1 MEYGRAW
8 TALSVHHVGSS
19 RLSLELPDRLSDKI
33 WMTSFRFFPSW
44 KVTFLFDFSA
54 PLWPNKAISAFFNT
68 AQCFPQGYKMY
79 AGSRGKKVWKQL
91 SYPWGKLLFVSP
103 DSAKVSSAATYIFS
117 TLKCQNLFKKT
128 LFLHRMFIQN
138 GISGFFQCFFFL

>member
-117 TLKCQNLFKKT
+117 TLKRQNLFKKP
-128 LFLHRMFIQN
+128 LFCIVCLSKMEFLA
-138 GISGFFQCFFFL
+138 FFNVFFFL